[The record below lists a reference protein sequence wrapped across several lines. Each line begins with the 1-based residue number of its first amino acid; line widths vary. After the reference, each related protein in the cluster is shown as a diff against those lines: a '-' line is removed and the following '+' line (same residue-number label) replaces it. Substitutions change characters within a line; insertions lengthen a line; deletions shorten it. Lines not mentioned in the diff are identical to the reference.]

1 MLNLN
6 LINPKDLA
14 EKIASI
20 PQNKRDFLSSPG
32 FLAKLSEIQKK
43 HSLIKEAGQP
53 EILEQLIVLFIAGF
67 FPKKE
72 FLENL
77 EEFLYMDH
85 DPALA
90 LEQDVLDLLKPVLPT
105 ETLTPTFAPI
115 FTGQPPVVPKPTNTS
130 PIPSVPKF
138 VAPLRPSTP
147 PPTPPSPTPAIPKEG
162 TFIKPLAKKVE
173 VSTPYAPNRG
183 FTSRVPEEKPLATT
197 DQPPAPFIIHE
208 RSEVKTTINQPSTGA
223 TRQTF
228 IRPQF
233 TPAKDSSPPPIARVQ
248 AGGTVFGQKDIA
260 PKVVNY
266 SATREPEVRPKPQTL
281 RPAFAGK
288 PQKTEEDA
296 NTINLRD
303 LPK

>member
-1 MLNLN
+1 MLNPN

-14 EKIASI
+14 DKVAGI
-20 PQNKRDFLSSPG
+20 PQNKKDFLASPN
-32 FLAKLSEIQKK
+32 FIAKLSQIQKK
-43 HSLIKEAGQP
+43 NNLLEAANQQ
-53 EILEQLIVLFIAGF
+53 EMLEQLIVLLIAGF
-67 FPKKE
+67 FPPKE
-72 FLENL
+72 LSENL
-77 EEFLYMDH
+77 EEFLHMEH

-90 LEQDVLDLLKPVLPT
+90 LEQDVLDLLKPILPSQ
-105 ETLTPTFAPI
+105 TLTPTFAP
-115 FTGQPPVVPKPTNTS
+115 TNAS

-147 PPTPPSPTPAIPKEG
+147 PVTPPAPTPAIPKEG
-162 TFIKPLAKKVE
+162 TFIKPTQTLR
-173 VSTPYAPNRG
+173 AP
-183 FTSRVPEEKPLATT
+183 TQESSKIPETA
-197 DQPPAPFIIHE
+197 PAPFIIHE
-208 RSEVKTTINQPSTGA
+208 RSEVKPTINQPSTGA

-233 TPAKDSSPPPIARVQ
+233 TPARDASPPPVARVQ
-248 AGGTVFGQKDIA
+248 AGGAVFGKQDIA

-266 SATREPEVRPKPQTL
+266 SAPREPEAKPKPQTL

>member
-1 MLNLN
+1 MLNPN
-6 LINPKDLA
+6 LINPQELA
-14 EKIASI
+14 NKVDAL
-20 PQNKRDFLSSPG
+20 PQSKKDFLSSEQ
-32 FLAKLSEIQKK
+32 FISKLAELQKK
-43 HSLIKEAGQP
+43 HKLLNEAEQP
-53 EILEQLIVLFIAGF
+53 ELLEQLVALLVAGF
-67 FPKKE
+67 FPPKE
-72 FLENL
+72 LSENL

-90 LEQDVLDLLKPVLPT
+90 LEQDVLDLLKPVLPS
-105 ETLTPTFAPI
+105 ETLAPTFAPI
-115 FTGQPPVVPKPTNTS
+115 FTGQPQVVPKPANAS

-138 VAPLRPSTP
+138 VAPLRPSTQ
-147 PPTPPSPTPAIPKEG
+147 PPTPTISKEG
-162 TFIKPLAKKVE
+162 TFIKPIQKPQA
-173 VSTPYAPNRG
+173 SAQG
-183 FTSRVPEEKPLATT
+183 FSSRLPEEKPL
-197 DQPPAPFIIHE
+197 DPSNDVPPAPFIIHE
-208 RSEVKTTINQPSTGA
+208 RSEVKPTISQPSTGA

-233 TPAKDSSPPPIARVQ
+233 TPARDTSPPPVARVQ
-248 AGGTVFGQKDIA
+248 AGGAVFGKQDIA

-266 SATREPEVRPKPQTL
+266 SAPREPEAKPKPQTL